1 MRILRLVHEYPLPW
15 HGMTPGP
22 YELSAAQ
29 VALGDAVTIVC
40 GGYPH
45 FRTLRDERFRVLRT
59 KATLPYIGPFPATMS
74 ISALRAWWELRRRL
88 VGVIHAHNHMGFYL
102 HLARRWRGRQGGPP
116 LALHLD
122 ITAAGREARALAA
135 GQRLDPVTRYYEWP
149 LHKLAD
155 RVGCQVAEAIICV
168 SESTRADAIRYGGA
182 DPAKTYVVSNGVNP
196 DRFRPEGPNCRAEL
210 GLSPRDQVVLYVGGL
225 HHRKNVLALVRALR
239 HLPPEVKLLAVGAGP
254 QEYVQAINQTAATD
268 GVRERVILAGYV
280 PYPDLPPYYRTGDL
294 FVLPSSYEGFPKVL
308 LEALASGVPSLAS
321 PSFAGDGEIEK
332 HYAPLADRGPEALA
346 EAIARLLT
354 QRPVVDVAAIRQRYD
369 WAVAARRCREIYER
383 IGAR

>member
-1 MRILRLVHEYPLPW
+1 MHILRMVHEYPLPW

-45 FRTLRDERFRVLRT
+45 FRTYRDARFRVLRT
-59 KATLPYIGPFPATMS
+59 KGTLPYIGPFPVTMS
-74 ISALRAWWELRRRL
+74 VSALRAWWVQRRHPAA
-88 VGVIHAHNHMGFYL
+88 VIHAHNHMGFYL
-102 HLARRWRGRQGGPP
+102 HLARRWGGRRGGPP

-122 ITAAGREARALAA
+122 ITAAGREARVLAT
-135 GQRLDPVTRYYEWP
+135 GQRLDPITRHYEWP

-155 RVGCQVAEAIICV
+155 RAGCQVAEAVICV
-168 SESTRADAIRYGGA
+168 SESTRADAIRYCGA
-182 DPAKTYVVSNGVNP
+182 DPTKTYVVPNGVNP
-196 DRFRPEGPNCRAEL
+196 SRFHPEGPARREDL
-210 GLSPRDQVVLYVGGL
+210 GLSRQDRVILYVGGL
-225 HHRKNVLALVRALR
+225 HQRKNVLALVRALR
-239 HLPPEVKLLAVGAGP
+239 YLPPACKLLAVGTGP
-254 QEYVQAINQTAATD
+254 QEYVQALQRAARAD
-268 GVRERVILAGYV
+268 GVAERVILAGYV
-280 PYPDLPPYYRTGDL
+280 PYPDLPPYYRAADL

-332 HYAPLADRGPEALA
+332 HYAPLADTEPEAVAGAISA
-346 EAIARLLT
+346 ELSR
-354 QRPVVDVAAIRQRYD
+354 RPAVDVAAIRQRYD